1 MGKSD
6 SHLLVDKKL
15 VLLLLMAILLAGG
28 AFAQN
33 FRLSAGGG
41 VILGPSF
48 AEWKGSDSS
57 TKYSGFDFGINAF
70 FDATY
75 AEVNLG
81 LLFNTSKSD
90 IDSARNEDSIYLT
103 LGLLG
108 KYPFSLNYKL
118 ALFPFIGIEYNIG
131 LGSKYDGEATEFDDF
146 SMADYMN
153 CLSLS
158 FGAGVDFSLTNA
170 LYLRGE
176 IGFAIV
182 FNTKVENGYADAL
195 DETIF
200 KGRIPIKLAA
210 GYRF

>member
-15 VLLLLMAILLAGG
+15 VLALLMATLLAGG
-28 AFAQN
+28 AVAQN

-41 VILGPSF
+41 VIIGPSF
-48 AEWKGSDSS
+48 AEWKSGDSS

-70 FDATY
+70 FDAAY

-90 IDSARNEDSIYLT
+90 IDGAENEDSAYLT
-103 LGLLG
+103 LGVLG
-108 KYPFSLNYKL
+108 KYPFSLSDKL
-118 ALFPFIGIEYNIG
+118 ALFPFIGIEYAIG
-131 LGSKYDGEATEFDDF
+131 LGSKYGGKEQEFDDP

-158 FGAGVDFSLTNA
+158 FGAGVDFSLTNS

-176 IGFAIV
+176 LGYAIV
-182 FNTKVENGYADAL
+182 FNTKVENGYADL
-195 DETIF
+195 DVTIS